1 MESITD
7 LTPEIQKRIS
17 DFEQFLSK
25 EGMKRPEVKFT
36 GVILT
41 AMLKRHHV
49 HVSVLARSLEEK
61 IIPKKTWERLNRNL
75 SKEGLGAELI
85 KLNLRKNAREIRNFR
100 YCVIDGGDI
109 QKLEANKMEGL
120 GRIRDGI
127 KKAQD
132 KKPVI
137 GNGYYWLNAVMAN
150 DKNILPV
157 YEDIYSLEREAKDHV
172 SEHTKINEITDMVH
186 EINPDTIF
194 VIDRG
199 GDGETVLEPMIKEE
213 KKFVVRGQSTRSL
226 RLHKNSTTTT
236 NIKEIAQ
243 RTKTPFSYKSLECE
257 NVITSSYLLLYRGVK
272 KMEGRQLVILTLT

>member
-36 GVILT
+36 GAILT

-61 IIPKKTWERLNRNL
+61 ITPKKTWERLNRNL
-75 SKEGLGAELI
+75 SKEGLG
-85 KLNLRKNAREIRNFR
+85 R
-100 YCVIDGGDI
+100 V
-109 QKLEANKMEGL
+109 
-120 GRIRDGI
+120 RDGS

-150 DKNILPV
+150 DKKILPV
-157 YEDIYSLEREAKDHV
+157 YEDIYSLEREAKDHMSV
-172 SEHTKINEITDMVH
+172 HTKINEITDMVH

-226 RLHKNSTTTT
+226 RLHKDSTKAI
-236 NIKEIAQ
+236 NIKEITQ
-243 RTKTPFSYKSLECE
+243 RAKTPFSYKSSR
-257 NVITSSYLLLYRGVK
+257 NGKNFMVGIRRVYLGDTPLWLVVSR
-272 KMEGRQLVILTLT
+272 RQQ